1 LKQIGHFCSETSS
14 SLFEQ
19 VTQRV
24 GVVDTDATAVYSSR
38 PGRAPFRSMLASPGG
53 GPVSELPVAV

>member
-1 LKQIGHFCSETSS
+1 MLQKVRPYSRLPQSWQTHLKQIGHFCRVTSS

-24 GVVDTDATAVYSSR
+24 GVVDTDAPAVYQR
-38 PGRAPFRSMLASPGG
+38 PEPEPDS
-53 GPVSELPVAV
+53 